1 MKNLIKRNKALGQ
14 LTDREMQVLKRIANG
29 QSTNRQL
36 IGDDAMQIDR
46 ILQNKKTVGSGQLT
60 EREMRRLLKEA
71 QK

>member
-36 IGDDAMQIDR
+36 IGDYAMQIDR